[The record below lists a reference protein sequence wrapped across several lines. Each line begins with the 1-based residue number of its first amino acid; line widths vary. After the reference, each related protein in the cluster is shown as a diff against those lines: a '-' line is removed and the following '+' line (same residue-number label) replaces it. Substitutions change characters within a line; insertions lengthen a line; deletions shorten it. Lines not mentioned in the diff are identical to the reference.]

1 MLEEIFFL
9 DLNIGPI
16 KPPTNAPK
24 FDAERYPNILKINNK
39 IPININSKKYLI
51 FFIIFFS
58 KNQQIHDYF

>member
-39 IPININSKKYLI
+39 MDIKNNHEFVDFLKKKL
-51 FFIIFFS
+51 
-58 KNQQIHDYF
+58 

>member
-39 IPININSKKYLI
+39 IPININSKKIL
-51 FFIIFFS
+51 
-58 KNQQIHDYF
+58 NYFHNFLFKKLTNS